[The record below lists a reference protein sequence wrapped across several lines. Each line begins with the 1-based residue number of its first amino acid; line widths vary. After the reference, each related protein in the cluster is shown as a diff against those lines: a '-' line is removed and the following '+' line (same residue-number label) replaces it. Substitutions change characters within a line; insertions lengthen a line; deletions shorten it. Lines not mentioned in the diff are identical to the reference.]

1 MADPISD
8 DEGLRRLR
16 QFLREV
22 HKLLRQI
29 DAYPPRAIPRRHHGP
44 MHAAWEALQPRF
56 ESALAAL
63 QPSTTSNVV
72 PNLRQRGLAGDE
84 LVFKLELFAH
94 ARDLYLD
101 HGTPKRGRSRGRR
114 WWSRWRR
121 RLLSTF
127 GAADVVLCGLGSLL
141 PAAEAIKAYRDA
153 VEVALKLGGKGR

>member
-8 DEGLRRLR
+8 DEALRRLR

-29 DAYPPRAIPRRHHGP
+29 DGNPPRAIPRRHHGR

-72 PNLRQRGLAGDE
+72 PNLRLRGLAGDE

-94 ARDLYLD
+94 ARDRYLD
-101 HGTPKRGRSRGRR
+101 HGSPKKGRARGRR
-114 WWSRWRR
+114 WWSRWRG
-121 RLLSTF
+121 RLAPTLA
-127 GAADVVLCGLGSLL
+127 AADVILVGLGSLL
-141 PAAEAIKAYRDA
+141 PAVEAITAYRQA
-153 VEVALKLGGKGR
+153 VEVALSLGGKDR

>member
-16 QFLREV
+16 HFLREV
-22 HKLLRQI
+22 HQLLRQI
-29 DAYPPRAIPRRHHGP
+29 DKRPPRAIPRRHHGR

-63 QPSTTSNVV
+63 EPSTTSNVV
-72 PNLRQRGLAGDE
+72 PNLRLRGLAGDE

-94 ARDLYLD
+94 ARDRYLD
-101 HGTPKRGRSRGRR
+101 HGSPRKGRSRGRR

-121 RLLSTF
+121 RLTTALA
-127 GAADVVLCGLGSLL
+127 AADVILAGLGSLL
-141 PAAEAIKAYRDA
+141 PAVEAITAYRDA
-153 VEVALKLGGKGR
+153 VEVALSLGKDR